1 MRRILVTVL
10 SAPLFLMAEEG
21 GDKLWSVHVEL
32 SYVRT
37 SGNVETQTFSEK
49 AEVKREGRVNR
60 LYLKNSALYATQEE
74 RETANRMNVDLRW
87 ERLFTERSFAFLTGG
102 YQRDRFSGYAYRWS
116 GGPGLGYDF
125 IRSERHELKGLVS
138 LLYYYNRIEEGGIDN
153 YGTMKAETYYQW
165 NIAENLRFKE
175 SVSYIVDLADRETYF
190 LNSETSLEVRINN
203 IMSLGVG
210 YRIAYQNKPPAAD
223 VKRVDT
229 TFSTSLIIDL

>member
-21 GDKLWSVHVEL
+21 
-32 SYVRT
+32 
-37 SGNVETQTFSEK
+37 
-49 AEVKREGRVNR
+49 
-60 LYLKNSALYATQEE
+60 QEE

-175 SVSYIVDLADRETYF
+175 SEESVSYIVDLADRETYF
-190 LNSETSLEVRINN
+190 LNSETSLEVRRSPIRTN
-203 IMSLGVG
+203 
-210 YRIAYQNKPPAAD
+210 PPPQM
-223 VKRVDT
+223 
-229 TFSTSLIIDL
+229 